1 MILQSKGTLPAL
13 CGGERVV
20 NIAGPSWPVVEE
32 TDVERMATVTRSG
45 NWSWIG
51 PQEMAFCKEY
61 AEFIGT
67 RHCLGL
73 MNGTVTLQCA
83 LKAVGV
89 VPGDEVIVPGL
100 TWVATAQAAMDVGA
114 DVVFVDIDPET
125 LCIDPEAIRSA
136 ITPRTKAIIP
146 VHLYGCMCDMDAIM
160 AIARKHGLKI
170 VEDVAH
176 QHGSAWKGTRAG
188 AIGDAGSFS
197 FQQSKVL
204 TCGEGGAIT
213 CDDEEV
219 YRTSFALK
227 QVGWIPDPGEP
238 FVAGEPPNLVPGNR
252 YCHNYRMN
260 EFQAA
265 ILRGGLARLDE
276 QNLRRENASAYLA
289 ERLATVGGPLRAV
302 ARDPR
307 ITRQACYA
315 MTFFFDPNEA
325 EGLHRDQYIEAVAAE
340 GCPLSKTYDPAYNSP
355 LMNLQD
361 RTSPIPFREPASHQ
375 DYEALNLPNVS
386 SAVGETAALLSHT
399 HLLGERG
406 YLDQLLEAIGK
417 INNNLTTVRQHFEAN
432 P

>member
-1 MILQSKGTLPAL
+1 MTMQIKGTKLAL
-13 CGGERVV
+13 SGGEPAV
-20 NIAGPSWPVVEE
+20 NMAAPSWPVIDEADVNRMVE
-32 TDVERMATVTRSG
+32 VTRSG

-51 PQEMAFCKEY
+51 PQEMMFCKEY

-125 LCIDPEAIRSA
+125 LCIDPEATRAA

-160 AIARKHGLKI
+160 AIAKNHSLKI

-197 FQQSKVL
+197 FQQSKIL

-213 CDDEEV
+213 CNDEEV
-219 YRTSFALK
+219 YQIAFALK
-227 QVGWIPDPGEP
+227 QVGWMPDPGEP
-238 FVAGEPPNLVPGNR
+238 FVAGESPKLVPGNH

-265 ILRGGLARLDE
+265 ILRGGLARLDA
-276 QNLRRENASAYLA
+276 QNLRREDAAAYLT
-289 ERLATVGGPLRAV
+289 ERLATMGGPLRAV
-302 ARDPR
+302 ARDSR
-307 ITRQACYA
+307 ITRQAVYA

-325 EGLHRDQYIEAVAAE
+325 EGLHRDQYLEAVSAE
-340 GCPLSKTYDPAYNSP
+340 GCPLGKTYAPAYDSP

-361 RTSPIPFREPASHQ
+361 RTSPIPFRDPASHQ
-375 DYEALNLPNVS
+375 DYETLDLPNVS
-386 SAVGETAALLSHT
+386 SAVGETAVLLSHS
-399 HLLGERG
+399 HLLGERD
-406 YLDQLLEAIGK
+406 YLDQLLDAIGK
-417 INNNLTTVRQHFEAN
+417 INDNLITVRQNLGKN